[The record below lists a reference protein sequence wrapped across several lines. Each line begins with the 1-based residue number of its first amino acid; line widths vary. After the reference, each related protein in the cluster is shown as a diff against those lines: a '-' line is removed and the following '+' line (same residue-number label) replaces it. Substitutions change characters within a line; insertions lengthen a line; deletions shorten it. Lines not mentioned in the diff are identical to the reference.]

1 MTINN
6 SCYATVS
13 VAADA
18 GLKDV
23 VFTSPNKYVGEEKR
37 GYDDDD
43 NDDDEKAL
51 GRQIQ
56 YKTTV
61 NFTPVK
67 KSTRKSLP
75 SNGSITSN
83 QKKSS
88 VTHGEMTGIIS
99 LLENLYVD
107 RQEDE
112 TKDDNSKNNNN
123 NSNCYSIGE
132 DGELLGRIPQFVFSS
147 NGSASTVLRSARKS
161 KKKELVDV

>member
-1 MTINN
+1 MPINN
-6 SCYATVS
+6 SCYTTVS
-13 VAADA
+13 ATANA

-23 VFTSPNKYVGEEKR
+23 VFTSPNKYVGEKKR
-37 GYDDDD
+37 G

-75 SNGSITSN
+75 SNGSLASN

-107 RQEDE
+107 HREDE
-112 TKDDNSKNNNN
+112 TKDDDSQNDNNNNNN
-123 NSNCYSIGE
+123 NSNRYSIGE

-147 NGSASTVLRSARKS
+147 NGNASTVLRSARKS
-161 KKKELVDV
+161 KKKEPVNV